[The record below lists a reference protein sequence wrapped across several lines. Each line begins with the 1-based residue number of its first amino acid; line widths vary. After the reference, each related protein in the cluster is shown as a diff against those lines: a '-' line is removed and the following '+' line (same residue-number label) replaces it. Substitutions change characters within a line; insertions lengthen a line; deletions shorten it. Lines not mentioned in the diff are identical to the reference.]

1 MFKRISLFFLSM
13 AFFNS
18 CTSSSTTDEP
28 VITDTFNRTEMLT
41 NISDNIIIPATKDF
55 AAKITILKTAGN
67 DFTSTP
73 TQAKLVVFRTSWIN
87 AYKTWQQ
94 IEMFDIGK
102 AEELQYK
109 FYMNIYPLTVADVES
124 NVSSGNYDLNNVNYQ
139 DAQGFPALD
148 YLLFGL
154 ADSDAK
160 IIEKY
165 TTDTKATG
173 YKKYVSD
180 VLNQM
185 NGLTQQ
191 IVLDW
196 ETYRNI
202 FINSTS
208 NTVTSAIN
216 KLVNDYVFYFEKG
229 LRANK
234 FGIPAGNF
242 STNPLPEKVE
252 AFYNKNIS
260 KELALES
267 LNAVTNFFKG
277 IGYNSL
283 NSGESFST
291 YLISLERT
299 DLRERIVNQ
308 LNTAKTQ
315 INSLDANF
323 YNQVITDNTKMTR
336 SYDELQKIVILLK
349 VDMLQAFNI
358 NVDYVDADGD

>member
-1 MFKRISLFFLSM
+1 MFKKIGFFFLLI
-13 AFFNS
+13 AFLNS
-18 CTSSSTTDEP
+18 CSSSSSSDTP
-28 VITDTFNRTEMLT
+28 IITDSFDRMEMLI

-55 AAKITILKTAGN
+55 ADQLTILKTAGN

-73 TQAKLVVFRTSWIN
+73 NQTKLNVFRTSWIN
-87 AYKTWQQ
+87 AYKVWQQ

-109 FYMNIYPLTVADVES
+109 FYMNIYPLTVADVEA

-154 ADSDAK
+154 ADTDAK

-165 TTDTKATG
+165 TVDAKAAG
-173 YKKYVSD
+173 YKKYVND

-185 NGLTQQ
+185 DVLTQQ
-191 IVLDW
+191 VVLDW
-196 ETYRNI
+196 ETYRNT
-202 FINSTS
+202 FVNSTS
-208 NTVTSAIN
+208 NTATSAVN
-216 KLVNDYVFYFEKG
+216 KLVNDYIFYFEKG

-267 LNAVTNFFKG
+267 INAVTNFFKG
-277 IGYNSL
+277 IGYNGI
-283 NSGESFST
+283 NTGESFST
-291 YLISLERT
+291 YLVSLQRT
-299 DLRERIVNQ
+299 DLKEQIVSQ

-315 INSLDANF
+315 INSLDINF
-323 YNQVITDNTKMTR
+323 YNQVISDNTKMTR
-336 SYDELQKIVILLK
+336 SFDELQKVVILLK

-358 NVDYVDADGD
+358 SVDYVDADGD